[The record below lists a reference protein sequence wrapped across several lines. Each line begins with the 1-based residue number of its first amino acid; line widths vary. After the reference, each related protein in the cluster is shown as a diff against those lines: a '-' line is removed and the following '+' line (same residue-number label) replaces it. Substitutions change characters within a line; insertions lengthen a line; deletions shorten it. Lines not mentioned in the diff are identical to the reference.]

1 MMTWINIHNPSEIV
15 ACSWYSQGVD
25 IEGERGR
32 KSTNVCGKI
41 FLLKFLILQQMMT
54 ILINTKRTAKNTT
67 ITERQID
74 MLNASISRVAELA
87 GQEFEAVKSLA
98 INDSDLNPKKHLKN
112 IVLMIMVL
120 FLNCLRSG

>member
-1 MMTWINIHNPSEIV
+1 
-15 ACSWYSQGVD
+15 
-25 IEGERGR
+25 
-32 KSTNVCGKI
+32 
-41 FLLKFLILQQMMT
+41 
-54 ILINTKRTAKNTT
+54 
-67 ITERQID
+67 

-120 FLNCLRSG
+120 FLNCL

>member
-1 MMTWINIHNPSEIV
+1 
-15 ACSWYSQGVD
+15 
-25 IEGERGR
+25 
-32 KSTNVCGKI
+32 
-41 FLLKFLILQQMMT
+41 MMT